1 MRKILVALSLLAASP
16 AFALDIVDVERSNL
30 LLQLIRDNGCSMTEE
45 LAETLLP
52 ENGFTKKEVGAILRA
67 WETADWIAEMSDRG
81 ITLREESCTAG

>member
-1 MRKILVALSLLAASP
+1 MLKILVALSLLAASP

-81 ITLREESCTAG
+81 ITLREKSCTAG

>member
-67 WETADWIAEMSDRG
+67 WETADWIAGMSDRG